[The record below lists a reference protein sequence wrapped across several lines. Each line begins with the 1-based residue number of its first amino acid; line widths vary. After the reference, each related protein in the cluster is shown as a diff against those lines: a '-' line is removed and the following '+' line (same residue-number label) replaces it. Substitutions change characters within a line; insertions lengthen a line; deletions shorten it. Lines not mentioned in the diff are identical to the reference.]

1 MEQIG
6 IFQTI
11 ILNRQ
16 GWPDFLT
23 TWVKIRNFLSI
34 VLLGLPCYSAY
45 WWVVRLFWSSLGGG
59 VGCVYDVTIPSLLS
73 PGEVNKSTTI
83 CRQVVS
89 LQSFEYFDVISMV
102 DNSKDWK
109 IVVDLFFTIT
119 FDSLDI
125 HFLWN
130 FLKSYAHKTERN
142 KFCHHHIISRVC
154 TFIKQSSPPISTQEI
169 TQLL

>member
-59 VGCVYDVTIPSLLS
+59 VGCLCDVTKPSLLGKLTNQERAD
-73 PGEVNKSTTI
+73 GEWFHCNVFNILMSFPWLITVETMKNC
-83 CRQVVS
+83 CRVVFYNNIE
-89 LQSFEYFDVISMV
+89 SF
-102 DNSKDWK
+102 
-109 IVVDLFFTIT
+109 
-119 FDSLDI
+119 DI
-125 HFLWN
+125 HFLRN
-130 FLKSYAHKTERN
+130 FLKSCTYKTEKN
-142 KFCHHHIISRVC
+142 KLCHHHNISMVC
-154 TFIKQSSPPISTQEI
+154 MFIKQSSPPIIAQEI